1 MVQFGI
7 HPGASSHPA
16 SGLAAERPDV
26 RRGPGCFEGEVRK
39 RHFKHN
45 SDDNWVVPGAALAV
59 GLATIGVAILA
70 FQALDEPRRNASVES
85 EVVRACELVRQ
96 FESNANRFPTGLDE
110 AEFVSTG
117 PFVSYFSN
125 ELAAHILA
133 DGPDGKRYEC
143 NVPKSVAR

>member
-1 MVQFGI
+1 
-7 HPGASSHPA
+7 
-16 SGLAAERPDV
+16 
-26 RRGPGCFEGEVRK
+26 VRK
-39 RHFKHN
+39 RHFKDN
-45 SDDNWVVPGAALAV
+45 SDDTWVVPGAALAV

-70 FQALDEPRRNASVES
+70 FLAFQALDEPRRNASVES
-85 EVVRACELVRQ
+85 EVLRACELVRQ

-143 NVPKSVAR
+143 NVPKTVVR